1 MTTRRARR
9 KILAAFIDELV
20 RIVEVNPEISGAFV
34 VLMTENGRSQ
44 AFITPGLA
52 QDPTTAVAEIT
63 RCRNAFAAPHGV
75 STAALTDR
83 MVAIAAL
90 EDGNFRGRA

>member
-9 KILAAFIDELV
+9 KILAAFIDGLV
-20 RIVEVNPEISGAFV
+20 RIVEENPEISGAFV
-34 VLMTENGRSQ
+34 VLMTENGRSV
-44 AFITPGLA
+44 AFTTPGLA

-63 RCRNAFAAPHGV
+63 RCRNAFAIPHGV
-75 STAALTDR
+75 STAAMMER